1 MAKENVKT
9 IQSVFYRNRFVYLAG
24 ICAAGIMTLVFFC
37 YDLVP
42 FGDMTILRMDLY
54 HQYGPL
60 FAELYDRVTEG
71 GSLLYSWQSGLG
83 GNFLGNF
90 LNYLSSPFTLL
101 IFVFGHE
108 NITEAISVMILL
120 KSIASACSFAYYL
133 KAATGRNDASIA
145 AFGVLYAFC
154 GYFVAYYW
162 NVMWI
167 DAMYLFPLVMLGIEN
182 IIRRGKPGLYC
193 VSLALCFITNYYMAY
208 MVCIFAVLYF
218 LTFYFSKY
226 AITEKFHS
234 LGEGEPKPSIIRRL
248 KNSVFFCAGWQFAFY
263 SVLAVSLCC
272 VLLFPLIEVL
282 SSSSATSGSAPESLQ
297 KYFSAFDFLANHL
310 AATEPTIRSSG
321 TDVLPNVYC
330 GILTLI
336 LVPLYLF
343 CKTIPAREK
352 AAHICLLGIL
362 YLSFDLNVLN
372 FFWHGLHFP
381 NDLPYRFSFMYS
393 FILLRMAYRA
403 FTQLK
408 AFSMRQVLAS
418 GVALVVFIIFVEEL
432 TSKNVDDISL
442 LLSLVFAVG
451 YVVILHIFKN
461 KKYTASA
468 VSVLLLCTVLSE
480 IALADTNKYSMNQS
494 KTNYTSDYQDFRE
507 LKAQLDEYDSGFYR
521 MELTNLRTRM
531 DPSWYNYNGVSVFS
545 SMAYEKTAN
554 LQSDVGLFSNY
565 INSYTYNLQ
574 TPVYNAM
581 FGLKYIVD
589 NDNSNMSTQFY
600 RRLFST
606 DGFVAYEN
614 LYDLPVAFTC
624 NSAVASWDAG
634 ATTDP
639 FMAQENWFAAA
650 TGIPSVFERLHVD
663 YISYNNIAEF
673 LEGEVESGS
682 VSFQKLDANAG
693 ASFTMEFTPQTT
705 GNVYVYIQSDEA
717 ETVTFSSNLFSKS
730 VTPSDGYILDLGA
743 HNAGET
749 VYVDVSVK
757 STSQNG
763 TMEFYAYTMDMTA
776 FETGYESLADGGLT
790 IDAYSDTYLHGTLT
804 AGEDEIVY
812 TSIPYDENWQIY
824 VDGQPIYS
832 EDIFAISEGLLG
844 FRIGAGEHEIT
855 LRYVSAG
862 LYTGAIVT
870 CIAILFGTFLV
881 ICRRR
886 EWLWYK
892 PKYTKKWTTLTSEE
906 TLPIPAA
913 KTKPQDNFIA
923 EYLDLDIIVEDRK
936 KDSDSK

>member
-1 MAKENVKT
+1 MAKEKVRTEK
-9 IQSVFYRNRFVYLAG
+9 SVFYRNRFVFLAG
-24 ICAAGIMTLVFFC
+24 LCAAGIMTLVYFC
-37 YDLVP
+37 FDLVP

-71 GSLLYSWQSGLG
+71 GSLLYSWESGLG

-101 IFVFGHE
+101 IFLFGHE
-108 NITEAISVMILL
+108 NIPEAISLMILL
-120 KSIASACSFAYYL
+120 KSVASACTFAYYL
-133 KAATGRNDASIA
+133 KSTTGREDASIA

-162 NVMWI
+162 NVMWL
-167 DAMYLFPLVMLGIEN
+167 DAMYLFPLVILGIEN

-193 VSLALCFITNYYMAY
+193 ISLALCFITNYYMAY

-218 LTFYFSKY
+218 LTFYYSKY
-226 AITEKFHS
+226 SLTEKFHPV
-234 LGEGEPKPSIIRRL
+234 LEGEPKPSIVKRL
-248 KNSVFFCAGWQFAFY
+248 KNSVFFCAGWKFAFY

-282 SSSSATSGSAPESLQ
+282 SASSATSGSAPEKLQ
-297 KYFSAFDFLANHL
+297 KYFSVFDFLANHL
-310 AATEPTIRSSG
+310 AATDPTIRSSG

-352 AAHICLLGIL
+352 AAHICLLGFL
-362 YLSFDLNVLN
+362 YLSFDVNVLN

-403 FTQLK
+403 FTQIRT
-408 AFSMRQVLAS
+408 FSMRQILGA
-418 GVALVVFIIFVEEL
+418 GVALVIFIIFVEEL

-451 YVVILHIFKN
+451 YVVILRIFQN
-461 KKYTASA
+461 KKYAASA

-507 LKAQLDEYDSGFYR
+507 LKSQLDEYDGGFYR

-565 INSYTYNLQ
+565 INSYTYHLQ

-589 NDNSNMSTQFY
+589 NDNSEMSTQFY

-606 DGFVAYEN
+606 EGFTAYEN
-614 LYDLPVAFTC
+614 LYALPIAFAC
-624 NSAVASWDAG
+624 NADVASWDAG
-634 ATTDP
+634 TTDDP
-639 FMAQENWFAAA
+639 FEAQQNWFAAA
-650 TGIPSVFERLHVD
+650 TGIPSVFQKLHVD
-663 YISYNNIAEF
+663 YISYNNIEEF
-673 LEGEVESGS
+673 LEGEVENGFITYRKISES
-682 VSFQKLDANAG
+682 AG
-693 ASFTMEFTPQTT
+693 AGFTLEFTPQAT
-705 GNVYVYIQSDEA
+705 GNVYIYVQSDNA
-717 ETVTFSSNLFSKS
+717 ESVTFSSNLFSKS
-730 VTPSDGYILDLGA
+730 VTPSEGYILDLGV

-749 VYVDVSVK
+749 IYADVSLK
-757 STSQNG
+757 SSVQDG
-763 TMEFYAYTMDMTA
+763 TMEFYAYTLDTAA
-776 FETGYESLADGGLT
+776 FEAGYETLADGALT
-790 IDAYSDTYLHGTLT
+790 LDAYSDTYLHGTLT
-804 AGEDEIVY
+804 AGENEIVY
-812 TSIPYDENWQIY
+812 TSIPYDKNWQVF
-824 VDGQPIYS
+824 VDGQPVYDA
-832 EDIFAISEGLLG
+832 DILAVSEGLLG
-844 FRIGAGEHEIT
+844 FRIGGGEHEIT

-862 LYTGAIVT
+862 LYTGSIVT
-870 CIAILFGTFLV
+870 CIAIIFGTFLV

-892 PKYTKKWTTLTSEE
+892 PKYTKKWDSLSSEE
-906 TLPIPAA
+906 TLPSPVRKN
-913 KTKPQDNFIA
+913 KTDDFIA
-923 EYLDLDIIVEDRK
+923 EYLDLDIIVEDPK
-936 KDSDSK
+936 NDSNPKP